1 METQLMTDCLL
12 RISGTIT
19 SPPFLIVLQIE
30 ELKNDNA
37 LLRAQLQ
44 QHGIEVNGDA
54 TPQWPP
60 HAPIPHHHHRTRDGA
75 GRQQNTNVASTRPPS
90 SPQDN
95 SPLKLDHT
103 EQEKERRRT
112 GKLRGGETQFRDPLN
127 CVANRTS
134 SRLCSQLRR
143 GHDLRSKTTKPFFC
157 CCFFI
162 TLIYEPAPTIHF

>member
-19 SPPFLIVLQIE
+19 SPPYCYCPADRGAE
-30 ELKNDNA
+30 ERQRAAQSSAAAARHRGQRGRNA
-37 LLRAQLQ
+37 AVTL
-44 QHGIEVNGDA
+44 H
-54 TPQWPP
+54 P
-60 HAPIPHHHHRTRDGA
+60 PIPHHHHRTRDGA
-75 GRQQNTNVASTRPPS
+75 GRQQNTNVAPTRPPS

-103 EQEKERRRT
+103 EQKKERRRT
-112 GKLRGGETQFRDPLN
+112 GKLRGGETQFRDLLN

-162 TLIYEPAPTIHF
+162 TLIYEPAPTIYF